1 MPARE
6 VNENISPEEHAMRKD
21 RRTFLQATG
30 AVALAA
36 GSGGPGAQ
44 AQTGTPTRP
53 RPQGEQPAPKGLTYA
68 TIQTSGGYSLGL
80 RTEKGVLDVKA
91 AEAALKL
98 GAPTTV
104 DAVIRQE
111 GDLSALAKLV
121 EQARSGGEAAKH
133 LIPEA
138 QVKFGP
144 AVTNPPKVLCIG
156 LNYRAHVAEAN
167 QQIPTTPIFFNKFT
181 TSLNAHGGTIAV
193 SKEHAKNFDYEGELA
208 LVMAKGG
215 RNISEDAAL
224 DHVFGY
230 TVGHDFSARD
240 LQMATSQWMMGKAG
254 DGWGPIGPWLVSA
267 DQIDPQNLN
276 IQTKVN
282 GEVRQSSNTSRMI
295 FNIRQQIAYLSKH
308 MTLEPGDVI
317 FTGTPEGVISGY
329 PKDKQVW
336 LKAGDKITTSI
347 EKLGDQ
353 EFTLV

>member
-1 MPARE
+1 
-6 VNENISPEEHAMRKD
+6 
-21 RRTFLQATG
+21 LQATGG

-36 GSGGPGAQ
+36 ASGRSGAQ
-44 AQTGTPTRP
+44 AQGAMAPARRAT
-53 RPQGEQPAPKGLTYA
+53 GEQQAPKGLTYA
-68 TIQTSGGYSLGL
+68 TIMTSGGYGLGI
-80 RTEKGVLDVKA
+80 RTDKGVLDVRA
-91 AEAALKL
+91 AEAALKT

-104 DAVIRQE
+104 DAVIRQD
-111 GDLSALAKLV
+111 GDLAALPRLV
-121 EQARSGGEAAKH
+121 EQARSGGEAAKY
-133 LIPEA
+133 IVPEA

-144 AVTNPPKVLCIG
+144 VVTSPPKVLCIG

-167 QQIPTTPIFFNKFT
+167 QQVPTTPIFFNKFT

-193 SKEHAKNFDYEGELA
+193 SKEHAKNFDYEGELVV
-208 LVMAKGG
+208 VMSKGG
-215 RNISEDAAL
+215 RNILEDAAL

-230 TVGHDFSARD
+230 AVGHDFSARD

-295 FNIRQQIAYLSKH
+295 FNVRQQIAYLSKH
-308 MTLEPGDVI
+308 MTLEAGDVI
-317 FTGTPEGVISGY
+317 FTGTPEGVIAGY

-336 LKAGDKITTSI
+336 LKAGDRVTTSI

>member
-1 MPARE
+1 
-6 VNENISPEEHAMRKD
+6 MRKD
-21 RRTFLQATG
+21 RRQFLQATG

-36 GSGGPGAQ
+36 SASGSVATAQTATSARASSQGAQ
-44 AQTGTPTRP
+44 Q
-53 RPQGEQPAPKGLTYA
+53 APKGLTYA
-68 TIQTSGGYSLGL
+68 TIQSNGGYGL
-80 RTEKGVLDVKA
+80 AVRTERGVLDVRA
-91 AEAALKL
+91 AEAALKT
-98 GAPTTV
+98 GVPTTV

-111 GDLSALAKLV
+111 GDVSALAKLI
-121 EQARSGGEAAKH
+121 EQARSGGDAAKH

-144 AVTNPPKVLCIG
+144 AVTSPPKILCIG

-181 TSLNAHGGTIAV
+181 TSLNGHGGTIAV
-193 SKEHAKNFDYEGELA
+193 SKEHAKNFDYEGEL
-208 LVMAKGG
+208 VVIVAKGG
-215 RNISEDAAL
+215 RNIPEDAAL

-230 TVGHDFSARD
+230 AVGHDFSARD

-295 FNIRQQIAYLSKH
+295 FNVRQQIAYLSKH
-308 MTLEPGDVI
+308 MTLEAGDAI
-317 FTGTPEGVISGY
+317 FTGTPEGVIAGY

-353 EFTLV
+353 DITLV